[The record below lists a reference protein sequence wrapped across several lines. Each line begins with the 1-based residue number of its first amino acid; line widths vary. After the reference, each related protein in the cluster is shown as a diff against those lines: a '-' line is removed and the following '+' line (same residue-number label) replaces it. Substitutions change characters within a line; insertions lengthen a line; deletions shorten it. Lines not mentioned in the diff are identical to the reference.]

1 MGKAIHR
8 FVHQF
13 PRLELSAHVQPI
25 TRTVLRVELTIT
37 PDFQFE
43 PKARRPNPNANPL
56 TRTRTRTR
64 TLTLTLTLTLT
75 PLTLTLPP

>member
-13 PRLELSAHVQPI
+13 PRLELAAHVQPI

-43 PKARRPNPNANPL
+43 PKVRPTSP
-56 TRTRTRTR
+56 
-64 TLTLTLTLTLT
+64 
-75 PLTLTLPP
+75 